1 MKLALVQCSVS
12 FKDKSTLTFRFQPE
26 KEKTRETRE
35 RWRSLMKRLVFVFSL
50 ALLIGLF
57 ALPGYVMLSYGD
69 SNSSDQGQVTV
80 PESNQEQVTAPKS
93 QEQAV
98 APKSQEQAVAPK
110 AKAHAKA
117 KTHRK
122 TASHRRYYRDYDRPY
137 ARYPGGYYDP
147 YYNGYYPRNY
157 YYGPGIGVD
166 TPFFGFRIF

>member
-1 MKLALVQCSVS
+1 
-12 FKDKSTLTFRFQPE
+12 
-26 KEKTRETRE
+26 
-35 RWRSLMKRLVFVFSL
+35 MKRLIFVFSL

-57 ALPGYVMLSYGD
+57 ALPGSVIFSYGA

-80 PESNQEQVTAPKS
+80 PESNQEQMTSPRA
-93 QEQAV
+93 QEQAT
-98 APKSQEQAVAPK
+98 APK
-110 AKAHAKA
+110 AKAHAKT

-122 TASHRRYYRDYDRPY
+122 TASHRRYYRDYRDYDRPY